1 MKAITF
7 ICAAAVLL
15 VAAGCGRNQLDKATA
30 LDLLKAENSY
40 PRMVDYDIHRA
51 DPAHAR
57 RVLDA
62 GLEEK
67 GMLTVQRTQKMGD
80 MGKPLIHF
88 TDTAKPY
95 LLPTPE
101 KDSKLDIQKVKLAE
115 EVLVGVI
122 SVTTADDGKTA
133 TVEYATRYTNFTPF
147 NVLRTAPKEEKTHTV
162 RFSLADEGWK
172 IERKR

>member
-1 MKAITF
+1 MKATTL
-7 ICAAAVLL
+7 ICAITLL
-15 VAAGCGRNQLDKATA
+15 IAGCGRPQLDKATA

-40 PRMVDYDIHRA
+40 PRMVDYDIYRA
-51 DPAHAR
+51 DPAHAK

-88 TDTAKPY
+88 TGAAKPY

-101 KDSKLDIQKVKLAE
+101 KDQKQDVQKVKLAE
-115 EVLVGVI
+115 EVLEGVT
-122 SVTTADDGKTA
+122 SVTTSDDGKTA
-133 TVEYATRYTNFTPF
+133 TVEYATRYTNFTLF
-147 NVLRTAPKEEKTHTV
+147 NALRTVPKDEKTHTV
-162 RFSLADEGWK
+162 RFSLTDEGWK

>member
-1 MKAITF
+1 MKAIKS
-7 ICAAAVLL
+7 ICIAAVLL
-15 VAAGCGRNQLDKATA
+15 VAGCGRPELDKATA

-40 PRMVDYDIHRA
+40 PRMVDYDIYRA
-51 DPAHAR
+51 DPAHAK

-88 TDTAKPY
+88 TDAAKPY

-101 KDSKLDIQKVKLAE
+101 KDQQLDVQKVKLAE
-115 EVLVGVI
+115 EVLEGI
-122 SVTTADDGKTA
+122 ASVTTADDGKTA
-133 TVEYATRYTNFTPF
+133 TVEYTTRYTNFTPF
-147 NVLRTAPKEEKTHTV
+147 NVLRTAPKDEKTHTV
-162 RFSLADEGWK
+162 RFSLTDEGWK